1 MLSVVSCC
9 VSPCSSVE
17 VIVEA
22 VNKAA
27 IQLSVFH
34 NSDRAKL
41 IAQEACMQLEELQN
55 SKAIFQW
62 ESKCVCMSACE
73 QSIPYFIRSKI
84 RRSPCEWHTFEL
96 HFFSC
101 CTTSRSSIFVMAS
114 QYRLVVNGINQPQR
128 QNSHFDILRAKYTM
142 P

>member
-1 MLSVVSCC
+1 MGVVSVVSCC
-9 VSPCSSVE
+9 VTPCSSVE
-17 VIVEA
+17 IIVEA

-62 ESKCVCMSACE
+62 ENKCVCMSTYE
-73 QSIPYFIRSKI
+73 QSCLYCIHSKKMQI
-84 RRSPCEWHTFEL
+84 FPCDWCTFEL

-101 CTTSRSSIFVMAS
+101 FRTNF
-114 QYRLVVNGINQPQR
+114 
-128 QNSHFDILRAKYTM
+128 KK
-142 P
+142 